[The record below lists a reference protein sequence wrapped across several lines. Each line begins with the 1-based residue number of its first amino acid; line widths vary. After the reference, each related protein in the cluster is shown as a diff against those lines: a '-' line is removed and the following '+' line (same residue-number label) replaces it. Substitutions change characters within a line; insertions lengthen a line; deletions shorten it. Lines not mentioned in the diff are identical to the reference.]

1 MLYFVSN
8 MEEIKNMKKTTISLA
23 VSLLVATGAFAGD
36 KYRIFLGAYSGPTVT
51 ELVSNVT
58 PKLKGVEGISD
69 VIAEKRGDKTFV
81 YVNVDEEGESAAK
94 ALLPTVREKSGIND
108 AYCLAVKRIAG
119 AKSEAKPVKA
129 HVDEMLTSLEE
140 DKSKKVID
148 HNTTVIPESNK
159 TESNVTLPVMPGI
172 VIIDDN
178 KVEKNID
185 PIYPVAKP
193 EIKAEPKKKVV
204 KENNITKKIQKAAK
218 DRKLDP
224 SFNSVKIEKAK
235 ELSEIVNTKVEESP
249 ITPRPKDEINNNL
262 SEKKKKNLKG
272 DGYNFYQIKKRVE
285 KSDEQDAK
293 DFDALLKARLKAHEQ
308 KQEQKNEVK

>member
-1 MLYFVSN
+1 
-8 MEEIKNMKKTTISLA
+8 MKKITISLA

-36 KYRIFLGAYSGPTVT
+36 KYRIFLGAYSGPTVD
-51 ELVSNVT
+51 EMVRDVT

-81 YVNVDEEGESAAK
+81 YVNVDEEGEAAARK
-94 ALLPTVREKSGIND
+94 LVPVVREKSGIND

-129 HVDEMLTSLEE
+129 HVDEMLNSLEG
-140 DKSKKVID
+140 DKSSKVID

-178 KVEKNID
+178 KEK
-185 PIYPVAKP
+185 PAEAKV
-193 EIKAEPKKKVV
+193 EPKPKPKP
-204 KENNITKKIQKAAK
+204 AAK
-218 DRKLDP
+218 KPVKPKERKLDP
-224 SFNSVKIEKAK
+224 SFTSVKIEKAK
-235 ELSEIVNTKVEESP
+235 ELSQIVGNTKVEEISP
-249 ITPRPKDEINNNL
+249 ITPRPKDELNENL

-272 DGYNFYQIKKRVE
+272 GDYNFYQIKKKVE
-285 KSDEQDAK
+285 KSDKEDAK
-293 DFDALLKARLKAHEQ
+293 DFDALLRARMKAHEQ
-308 KQEQKNEVK
+308 KVQTEKAEVK

>member
-1 MLYFVSN
+1 MRK
-8 MEEIKNMKKTTISLA
+8 ITISLA

-36 KYRIFLGAYSGPTVT
+36 KYRIFLGAYSGPTVD
-51 ELVSNVT
+51 EMVRDVT

-81 YVNVDEEGESAAK
+81 YVNVNEEGESAAK
-94 ALLPTVREKSGIND
+94 ALLPTVKEKSGIND
-108 AYCLAVKRIAG
+108 AYCLAVKRMAG
-119 AKSEAKPVKA
+119 AKNETKPVKN
-129 HVDEMLTSLEE
+129 HVDEMLTSLES

-148 HNTTVIPESNK
+148 HNTTIIPESNK

-178 KVEKNID
+178 KEK
-185 PIYPVAKP
+185 PA
-193 EIKAEPKKKVV
+193 EAKAEPKPKPKPAVKKPV
-204 KENNITKKIQKAAK
+204 KPKE
-218 DRKLDP
+218 RKLDP
-224 SFNSVKIEKAK
+224 NFTSVKVEKAK
-235 ELSEIVNTKVEESP
+235 ELSEIVGNNKVEEISP
-249 ITPRPKDEINNNL
+249 ITPRPNKEINDNL

-308 KQEQKNEVK
+308 KVQTEKAEAK

>member
-1 MLYFVSN
+1 MNFKYKRVIFLFKHGGD
-8 MEEIKNMKKTTISLA
+8 KNMRKITISLA

-36 KYRIFLGAYSGPTVT
+36 KYRIFLGAYSGPTVD
-51 ELVSNVT
+51 EMVRDVT

-81 YVNVDEEGESAAK
+81 YVNVNEEGESAAK
-94 ALLPTVREKSGIND
+94 ALLPTVKERSGIND
-108 AYCLAVKRIAG
+108 AYCLAVKKMSG

-129 HVDEMLTSLEE
+129 HVDEMLNSLEE

-178 KVEKNID
+178 KEK
-185 PIYPVAKP
+185 PAEVKV
-193 EIKAEPKKKVV
+193 EPKPKPKPAVKKQV
-204 KENNITKKIQKAAK
+204 KPKET
-218 DRKLDP
+218 KLDP
-224 SFNSVKIEKAK
+224 SFKSVKIEKAK
-235 ELSEIVNTKVEESP
+235 ELSQIVGNTKVEEISP
-249 ITPRPKDEINNNL
+249 ITPRPKDELNENL

-272 DGYNFYQIKKRVE
+272 GDYNFYQIKKKVE
-285 KSDEQDAK
+285 KSEKEDAK
-293 DFDALLKARLKAHEQ
+293 DFDALLRARMKAHEQ
-308 KQEQKNEVK
+308 KIQTEKAEAK

>member
-1 MLYFVSN
+1 MRK
-8 MEEIKNMKKTTISLA
+8 ITISLA

-36 KYRIFLGAYSGPTVT
+36 KYRIFLGAYSGPTV
-51 ELVSNVT
+51 EEMVRDVT

-81 YVNVDEEGESAAK
+81 YVNVNEEGESAAK
-94 ALLPTVREKSGIND
+94 ALLPTVKEKSGVSD
-108 AYCLAVKRIAG
+108 AYCLAVKRMAG
-119 AKSEAKPVKA
+119 AKNETKPVKA
-129 HVDEMLTSLEE
+129 HVEEMLTSLEG
-140 DKSKKVID
+140 DKSNKVID

-178 KVEKNID
+178 KEK
-185 PIYPVAKP
+185 AT
-193 EIKAEPKKKVV
+193 EIKAEPKPESKPKPKPAVKKTV
-204 KENNITKKIQKAAK
+204 KPKE
-218 DRKLDP
+218 RKLDP
-224 SFNSVKIEKAK
+224 SFTSVKIEKAK
-235 ELSEIVNTKVEESP
+235 ELSQIVGNTKVEEIFP
-249 ITPRPKDEINNNL
+249 ITPRPNKEINDNL

-293 DFDALLKARLKAHEQ
+293 DFDALLRARMKAHEQ
-308 KQEQKNEVK
+308 KIQENKEQAK